1 MLCLSDLPPKTC
13 GFSSLAL
20 VLKWH
25 LNCLGHGEMQK
36 AEGGAWEAETNL
48 ELPHATCRLGTRQF
62 YGTSRKAHAY
72 SLANEE
78 S

>member
-1 MLCLSDLPPKTC
+1 M
-13 GFSSLAL
+13 
-20 VLKWH
+20 
-25 LNCLGHGEMQK
+25 

-48 ELPHATCRLGTRQF
+48 ELPHTTCRLRMRQF